1 MSIMFDQRVESTSSQ
16 LSIEDLMV
24 FDDDTLSRMLTGS
37 SFGLTPERLAHC
49 LQKGPSSVVERI
61 EQHLPVQQRSCFLR
75 ELRRPLTEDM
85 AESAC
90 REILHTLFWELT
102 YWKTPELYDEL
113 IAGERRV
120 RAATNLGWS
129 EIQAI
134 VRDFDD
140 RTMLVLALVENLQRT
155 NLNALEE
162 ARGYRRL
169 IDEFQL
175 TQQQVAEAVGKD
187 RTTVTNLLRI
197 LSLPEEI
204 LSLVEQGALT
214 SGHARALL
222 ALSDAGLATELAKSV
237 GANGLS
243 VRELEQRV
251 RDLNVESKPSGET
264 HKQPRPSKAT
274 ASNPVLRAIED
285 DLRRYLQTDVRIS
298 TTAEAK
304 GRIEVSFFSADDMER
319 LLELI
324 LGTNKREY

>member
-1 MSIMFDQRVESTSSQ
+1 MERQRRLGRGLEALIPTAPDTASAATSDIKRIPLSSIRANPFQPRREFKKDELAELEASLRAS
-16 LSIEDLMV
+16 
-24 FDDDTLSRMLTGS
+24 
-37 SFGLTPERLAHC
+37 GL
-49 LQKGPSSVVERI
+49 LQPISV
-61 EQHLPVQQRSCFLR
+61 
-75 ELRRPLTEDM
+75 RRQGD
-85 AESAC
+85 A
-90 REILHTLFWELT
+90 
-102 YWKTPELYDEL
+102 YEL

-175 TQQQVAEAVGKD
+175 TQQQVADAVGKD

-204 LSLVEQGALT
+204 LSLLEQGALT

-222 ALSDAGLATELAKSV
+222 ALSDAGLATELARSV
-237 GANGLS
+237 AANGLS

-251 RDLNVESKPSGET
+251 RDLNVGSKPSGEP
-264 HKQPRPSKAT
+264 KQTRPSAAT

-285 DLRRYLQTDVRIS
+285 DLRRYFQTDVRIS
-298 TTAEAK
+298 TTADSK
-304 GRIEVSFFSADDMER
+304 GKIEVSFFSADDMER

-324 LGTNKREY
+324 LGGNKREY

>member
-1 MSIMFDQRVESTSSQ
+1 MSMERQRRLGRGLEALIPTTSDAASTATSDIKRIPLSSIRANPFQ
-16 LSIEDLMV
+16 PRREFKADELAELEASLRA
-24 FDDDTLSRMLTGS
+24 S
-37 SFGLTPERLAHC
+37 GL
-49 LQKGPSSVVERI
+49 LQPISV
-61 EQHLPVQQRSCFLR
+61 
-75 ELRRPLTEDM
+75 RRQGD
-85 AESAC
+85 A
-90 REILHTLFWELT
+90 
-102 YWKTPELYDEL
+102 YEL

-251 RDLNVESKPSGET
+251 RDLNAESKPSGET
-264 HKQPRPSKAT
+264 HKQPRPSTAT

>member
-1 MSIMFDQRVESTSSQ
+1 MSMERQRRLGRGLEALIPSATDS
-16 LSIEDLMV
+16 
-24 FDDDTLSRMLTGS
+24 GS
-37 SFGLTPERLAHC
+37 SPSTDVRRIALSSIRANPFQPRREFRPEELAELEASLRASGL
-49 LQKGPSSVVERI
+49 LQPISV
-61 EQHLPVQQRSCFLR
+61 
-75 ELRRPLTEDM
+75 RRRGD
-85 AESAC
+85 A
-90 REILHTLFWELT
+90 
-102 YWKTPELYDEL
+102 YEL

-120 RAATNLGWS
+120 RAATNLGWT

-197 LSLPEEI
+197 LALSDEI
-204 LSLVEQGALT
+204 LELVEQGAL
-214 SGHARALL
+214 SPGHARALL
-222 ALSDAGLATELAKSV
+222 ALTEPDSAILLARAAVKDGV
-237 GANGLS
+237 S

-251 RDLNVESKPSGET
+251 RDANAESTPYVEPEKPKRS
-264 HKQPRPSKAT
+264 QSVVQQ
-274 ASNPVLRAIED
+274 SPVLRSIED
-285 DLRRYLQTDVRIS
+285 ELRRYLQTDVRVSSS
-298 TTAEAK
+298 TDSRGK
-304 GRIEVSFFSADDMER
+304 IELSFFSADDLDR

-324 LGTNKREY
+324 LRDSRAQY

>member
-1 MSIMFDQRVESTSSQ
+1 MSMERQRR
-16 LSIEDLMV
+16 LG
-24 FDDDTLSRMLTGS
+24 R
-37 SFGLTPERLAHC
+37 GLEALIPTATEG
-49 LQKGPSSVVERI
+49 GPSAGSDVKRIPLSSIRANPFQPRREFRPDELAELEASLRASGLLQPISV
-61 EQHLPVQQRSCFLR
+61 
-75 ELRRPLTEDM
+75 RRQGD
-85 AESAC
+85 A
-90 REILHTLFWELT
+90 
-102 YWKTPELYDEL
+102 YEL

-197 LSLPEEI
+197 LSLPDEI
-204 LSLVEQGALT
+204 LLLVEQGTLT
-214 SGHARALL
+214 PGHARALL
-222 ALSDAGLATELAKSV
+222 ALSDPGLAATMAKSV
-237 GANGLS
+237 ARDGLS

-251 RDLNVESKPSGET
+251 RESNLESVAPSEPVKPTRS
-264 HKQPRPSKAT
+264 PNAAAP
-274 ASNPVLRAIED
+274 NPVLRAIED

-298 TTAEAK
+298 PSADSK
-304 GRIEVSFFSADDMER
+304 GKIEVSFFSADDMER

-324 LGTNKREY
+324 LRENKREY

>member
-1 MSIMFDQRVESTSSQ
+1 MSMERQRRLGRGLEALIPTTSDAASTATSDIKRIPLSSIRANPFQ
-16 LSIEDLMV
+16 PRREFKADELAELEASLRA
-24 FDDDTLSRMLTGS
+24 S
-37 SFGLTPERLAHC
+37 GL
-49 LQKGPSSVVERI
+49 LQPISV
-61 EQHLPVQQRSCFLR
+61 
-75 ELRRPLTEDM
+75 RRQGD
-85 AESAC
+85 A
-90 REILHTLFWELT
+90 
-102 YWKTPELYDEL
+102 YEL

-264 HKQPRPSKAT
+264 HKQHRPSTAT